1 MKQLI
6 LLLAAK
12 LYFSTFLYAQM
23 MPNVQHVLLIG
34 VDGLSPAGIQAATT
48 PTLDSLMQAGA
59 YSMTAR
65 AVLPSSSNPNW
76 ASMIM
81 GASPEEHGIMDNDWR
96 PKDIG
101 ERAFCG
107 QEAGEMWPTIF
118 RLVRENYPNADL
130 ATFHDWST
138 IGRLIEPGVL
148 NMLADTRGAERTA
161 SAAADYLTAYEPELT
176 FVHLDHVDHAGHS
189 YGWGTDAY
197 HRAVGKA
204 DGLILEI
211 LDGLR
216 VKGKLEETVVI
227 VTSDHGGID
236 SKHGGTTPEEF
247 TIPWIISG
255 PSIKSDSRLEDSIMT
270 YDTAATI
277 AYIFGIQPPSC
288 WIGRPVLSA
297 FFDE

>member
-1 MKQLI
+1 MKCLSFNLVI
-6 LLLAAK
+6 TLLLPA
-12 LYFSTFLYAQM
+12 LLQAQM

-34 VDGLSPAGIQAATT
+34 IDGLSPAGIQAAST
-48 PTLDSLMQAGA
+48 PTLDSLMQAGTH
-59 YSMTAR
+59 SMTAH

-101 ERAFCG
+101 EQAFCG

-118 RLVRENYPNADL
+118 RLVRENYPDADL

-148 NMLADTRGAERTA
+148 NMLADTRGADRTA
-161 SAAADYLTAYEPELT
+161 RAAANYLTDYEPDLM

-197 HRAVGKA
+197 QRAVAQA
-204 DGLILEI
+204 DELIGEI
-211 LDGLR
+211 LHGLR
-216 VKGKLEETVVI
+216 VKGNLEQTIVI
-227 VTSDHGGID
+227 VTSDHGGIERR
-236 SKHGGTTPEEF
+236 HGGNTAEEF
-247 TIPWIISG
+247 TIPWIIAG
-255 PSIKSDSRLEDSIMT
+255 PSVKSGSQLEDNIMT